1 MIVDLDTRL
10 WPRIEDLGDELAAAV
25 RLLGSAR
32 WLQPDATGEAHA
44 AAGRAV
50 DAAVVLGF
58 RSELVRGAIP
68 EATLRGAIERSER
81 RLYLARAID
90 PLRSDA
96 SAEVESA
103 RKEGAAAIWM
113 DPCTQGFNPTDTR
126 AMRVF
131 DRAEANQLPVFLGWS
146 GPMPSS
152 ARLEFARPFLID
164 EVARNF
170 PRLSIVIAGFGSP
183 FMAETL
189 ALLGKHDHVFTTTAG
204 VASRPWDLLNAL
216 QGARDH
222 GVDRKVC
229 FGSGFPFD
237 TPARAIEA
245 IYGVNT
251 LIHGTQLPHIARS
264 VLREIVERDAIS
276 LLGLGV
282 PPVPNPRDTTRA
294 LATDAP
300 LRFGG
305 ETG

>member
-68 EATLRGAIERSER
+68 EAILRGAIERSER

-152 ARLEFARPFLID
+152 ARLEFARPFLLD

-189 ALLGKHDHVFTTTAG
+189 ALLGKHDHVFTTTAC

>member
-90 PLRSDA
+90 PLRGDA

-152 ARLEFARPFLID
+152 ARLEFARPFLLD
-164 EVARNF
+164 EVARSF

-189 ALLGKHDHVFTTTAG
+189 ALLGKHDHVFTTTAC

>member
-44 AAGRAV
+44 AAIRAV
-50 DAAVVLGF
+50 DAAVVVGF

-68 EATLRGAIERSER
+68 EALLRGAIERSEG
-81 RLYLARAID
+81 RLFLARAVD
-90 PLRSDA
+90 PTRGDA

-103 RKEGAAAIWM
+103 RREGAAAIWM

-152 ARLEFARPFLID
+152 ARLEFARPFLLD
-164 EVARNF
+164 EVARTF
-170 PRLSIVIAGFGSP
+170 PRLSMVIAGFGAP
-183 FMAETL
+183 FMAETI
-189 ALLGKHDHVFTTTAG
+189 ALLGKHDRVFTTTAG
-204 VASRPWDLLNAL
+204 AASRPWELLNAL

-245 IYGVNT
+245 IYGVNS
-251 LIHGTQLPHIARS
+251 LIHGTPLPHIARS

-282 PPVPNPRDTTRA
+282 PPAPNPRDTTRA
-294 LATDAP
+294 LANDAA
-300 LRFGG
+300 LRLGG